1 MISRVRLHCL
11 LRCSTVTP
19 LSVVKFCKCA
29 HLLSSVVYTLVIQPQ
44 SVMPIRICELGLVVC
59 TLLFSLTQYHL
70 ITKQKAD
77 YAAIVIKGCHIL
89 NKSQLLRVGI
99 LKFWWLTITY
109 WISIREFPAR
119 HNYII
124 LHYQGE
130 IAIDQKC
137 SNLRYKIHLSLLMAC
152 LRFRALAD
160 VYVSSQATEVP
171 W

>member
-1 MISRVRLHCL
+1 MQIWCL
-11 LRCSTVTP
+11 S
-19 LSVVKFCKCA
+19 A
-29 HLLSSVVYTLVIQPQ
+29 VYTLVMQPQ
-44 SVMPIRICELGLVVC
+44 LVLPIRIGELSLLLC

-137 SNLRYKIHLSLLMAC
+137 SNLRCKIHLGLWMAC
-152 LRFRALAD
+152 PRFWVLAD
-160 VYVSSQATEVP
+160 IYVSSQATKVP
-171 W
+171 WQYSHANNVFHPS

>member
-1 MISRVRLHCL
+1 MQIWCL
-11 LRCSTVTP
+11 S
-19 LSVVKFCKCA
+19 A
-29 HLLSSVVYTLVIQPQ
+29 VYTLVMQPQ
-44 SVMPIRICELGLVVC
+44 LVLPIRIGELSLLLC

-109 WISIREFPAR
+109 WISTKEFPAR

-137 SNLRYKIHLSLLMAC
+137 SNLRYKYTSAYEW
-152 LRFRALAD
+152 R
-160 VYVSSQATEVP
+160 VPGSSPGWRLCFWPSDRGTLIM
-171 W
+171 